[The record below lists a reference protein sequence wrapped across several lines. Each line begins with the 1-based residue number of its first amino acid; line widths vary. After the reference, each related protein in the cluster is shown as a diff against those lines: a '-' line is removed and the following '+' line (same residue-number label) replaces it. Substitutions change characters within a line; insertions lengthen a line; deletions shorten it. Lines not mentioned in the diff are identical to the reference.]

1 MKHSHFLQGRRILKL
16 SGLLFFFFIRISIAQ
31 KFVIPVLPDTQGEI
45 NHRPEM
51 FTSQMEWLASQK
63 DSLKIP
69 IVLHVGDVVDFNN
82 TVQYQRA
89 SDGFSILDNAKI
101 PYAIAIGNHDTNAV
115 GENSG
120 SAAPGNANEN
130 LRTTSR
136 FNSYFPAKRFT
147 LQKDRFEV
155 NKSDNATYTFK
166 AGGLNWLV
174 VTLEFCPR
182 QGVVNWANQ
191 ILNHYPN
198 HNVIILTHFYLTPNG
213 EISPNNAGYG
223 DLTLQS
229 VYDQLIKKH
238 PNVLLVLSGHN
249 DNSARRDDTGEKGNH
264 IYSILQDY
272 QFENYGNGLIRLLEI
287 DPEASTISA
296 KMYSPFLKQ
305 TLEDASQFT
314 IQKVNFIPQKN
325 NLKNKP

>member
-1 MKHSHFLQGRRILKL
+1 MPYHSFFQAGRILKC
-16 SGLLFFFFIRISIAQ
+16 SAFLLVFVGQFTFAQ

-45 NHRPEM
+45 NYQPAM
-51 FTSQMEWLASQK
+51 FTSQMEWLTAKK
-63 DSLKIP
+63 DSLNIP

-89 SDGFSILDNAKI
+89 SEGFSILDKAKV
-101 PYAIAIGNHDTNAV
+101 PYAITLGNHDTNAV

-136 FNSYFPAKRFT
+136 FNSYFPASRFT
-147 LQKDRFEV
+147 HQKDRFEK
-155 NKSDNATYTFK
+155 NKNDNATYTFK

-174 VTLEFCPR
+174 ITLEFCPR
-182 QGVVNWANQ
+182 QGAVNWANQ
-191 ILNHYPN
+191 VLNHYPN
-198 HNVIILTHFYLTPNG
+198 HNAIILTHFFLTPNG
-213 EISPNNAGYG
+213 EISPTNAGYG

-238 PNVLLVLSGHN
+238 RNVLLVLSGHN
-249 DNSARRDDTGEKGNH
+249 DNTAWREDIGEKGNH

-272 QFENYGNGLIRLLEI
+272 QFEDNGGGLIRLLEI
-287 DPEASTISA
+287 DPEAGTIAA
-296 KMYSPFLKQ
+296 KMFSPFLKK
-305 TLEDASQFT
+305 TLEDNSRF
-314 IQKVNFIPQKN
+314 IFRNVKFIPTN
-325 NLKNKP
+325 

>member
-1 MKHSHFLQGRRILKL
+1 MKHSPFLHGKRILKL

-45 NHRPEM
+45 NYQPAM
-51 FTSQMEWLASQK
+51 FTSQMEWIAAKK

-89 SDGFSILDNAKI
+89 SDGFSILDNAKV
-101 PYAIAIGNHDTNAV
+101 PYAIALGNHDTNAV

-120 SAAPGNANEN
+120 SAAPGNTNQN

-136 FNSYFPAKRFT
+136 FNTYFPSGRFA
-147 LQKDRFEV
+147 LQRDRFETQ
-155 NKSDNATYTFK
+155 KSDNATYTFK
-166 AGGLNWLV
+166 AGGLNWLAI
-174 VTLEFCPR
+174 TLEFCPR

-191 ILNHYPN
+191 VLNHYPN

-223 DLTLQS
+223 DLALQS
-229 VYDQLIKKH
+229 VYEQLVRKH
-238 PNVLLVLSGHN
+238 SNVLLVLSGHN
-249 DNSARRDDTGEKGNH
+249 DNTAWRKDTGEKGNQ

-287 DPEASTISA
+287 DPEAGTISV
-296 KMYSPFLKQ
+296 KMYSPYLKK
-305 TLEDASQFT
+305 TLEDASQFSF
-314 IQKVNFIPQKN
+314 QNVKFIPRR
-325 NLKNKP
+325 

>member
-1 MKHSHFLQGRRILKL
+1 MKHRSFLLESSACILTAL
-16 SGLLFFFFIRISIAQ
+16 SLLLVTQFSIAQ

-45 NHRPEM
+45 NYQPEM
-51 FTSQMEWLASQK
+51 FTSQMEWLASHR
-63 DSLKIP
+63 DSLRIP

-82 TVQYQRA
+82 PVQYQRA
-89 SDGFSILDNAKI
+89 SDGFSILDKARV
-101 PYAIAIGNHDTNAV
+101 PYAITLGNHDTNAV

-120 SAAPGNANEN
+120 SAAPGNTNEN

-136 FNSYFPAKRFT
+136 FNSYFPTSRFI
-147 LQKDRFEV
+147 LQKDRFEK

-174 VTLEFCPR
+174 ITLEFCPR
-182 QGVVNWANQ
+182 QGAVNWANQ
-191 ILNHYPN
+191 VLNNYPN
-198 HNVIILTHFYLTPNG
+198 HNAIILTHFFLTASG

-249 DNSARRDDTGEKGNH
+249 DNTAWRDDIGEKGNH
-264 IYSILQDY
+264 IYQILQDY

-287 DPEASTISA
+287 DPEAGTISA
-296 KMYSPFLKQ
+296 RMYSPFLKK
-305 TLEDASQFT
+305 TLEDNSRFT
-314 IQKVNFIPQKN
+314 FQNVKFIPTK
-325 NLKNKP
+325 

>member
-1 MKHSHFLQGRRILKL
+1 MKHKSFLLESRALILTAL
-16 SGLLFFFFIRISIAQ
+16 SLLFFTQLSIAQ

-45 NHRPEM
+45 NYQPEM
-51 FTSQMEWLASQK
+51 FTSQMEWLASHR
-63 DSLKIP
+63 DSLRIP

-89 SDGFSILDNAKI
+89 SDGFSILDKARV
-101 PYAIAIGNHDTNAV
+101 PYAITLGNHDTNAV

-120 SAAPGNANEN
+120 SAAPGNTNEN

-136 FNSYFPAKRFT
+136 FNSYFPTSRFM
-147 LQKDRFEV
+147 LQKDRFEK

-174 VTLEFCPR
+174 ITLEFCPR
-182 QGVVNWANQ
+182 QGAVNWADQ
-191 ILNHYPN
+191 VLNNYPS
-198 HNVIILTHFYLTPNG
+198 HNAIILTHFFLTASG

-249 DNSARRDDTGEKGNH
+249 DNTAWRDDIGEKGNH
-264 IYSILQDY
+264 ICQILQDY

-287 DPEASTISA
+287 DPEAGTISA
-296 KMYSPFLKQ
+296 RMYSPFLKK
-305 TLEDASQFT
+305 TLEDNSRFT
-314 IQKVNFIPQKN
+314 FQNVKFIPTN
-325 NLKNKP
+325 

>member
-1 MKHSHFLQGRRILKL
+1 MQHNFLFPESRILRL
-16 SGLLFFFFIRISIAQ
+16 SVLFLFLFSQLTFAQ

-45 NHRPEM
+45 NYQPAM
-51 FTSQMEWLASQK
+51 FTSQMEWLASNR
-63 DSLKIP
+63 DSLRIP

-89 SDGFSILDNAKI
+89 SDGFSILDKAKV
-101 PYAIAIGNHDTNAV
+101 PYAITLGNHDTNAV

-120 SAAPGNANEN
+120 SAAPGNTNEN

-136 FNSYFPAKRFT
+136 FNSYFPTSRFT
-147 LQKDRFEV
+147 LQKDRFEK

-174 VTLEFCPR
+174 ITLEFCPR
-182 QGVVNWANQ
+182 QAVVNWANQ
-191 ILNHYPN
+191 VLNHYPN
-198 HNVIILTHFYLTPNG
+198 HNVIILTHFFLTPQG
-213 EISPNNAGYG
+213 QIAQSNAGYG

-249 DNSARRDDTGEKGNH
+249 DNTAWRDDIGEKGNH
-264 IYSILQDY
+264 IYQILQDY
-272 QFENYGNGLIRLLEI
+272 QFEDNGGGLIRLLEI
-287 DPEASTISA
+287 DPEAGTIAA
-296 KMYSPFLKQ
+296 KMYSPYLKK
-305 TLEDASQFT
+305 TLEDNSRF
-314 IQKVNFIPQKN
+314 IFRNVKFIPTK
-325 NLKNKP
+325 